1 MKGILSF
8 VKMPVGQNA
17 LGAKCPW
24 GKMSLGQNVF
34 VAKCLLANHDN
45 DNEVLSNCAGNSK
58 RSGDEERKRKSEQL
72 DLVAR

>member
-1 MKGILSF
+1 
-8 VKMPVGQNA
+8 
-17 LGAKCPW
+17 
-24 GKMSLGQNVF
+24 MSLGQNVF